1 MAKSQRYNA
10 RPVNSLLIVA
20 GAVLLAL
27 IIGQLTPLEN
37 LELSLL
43 DYRFKIRGTQSVVKS
58 PIVILAIDDQSDES
72 TPARWPWP
80 RSYYA
85 HVIENLN
92 KAGVKAIGID
102 VIFDQA
108 DQNGQQSDSLLAEAL
123 SKYKN
128 VVLAGK
134 IDIPG
139 GRTDMATLVQPYQI
153 FRQQK
158 VHWGLVSFDLDQD
171 GFYRRYLIGQ
181 THQTQVGDTFIDS
194 LYSSFAVE
202 LLRVY
207 KDIPAAV
214 TLTDNGSFFQLDT
227 FKIPKINS
235 YSTLINYAGPV
246 GTFRQYS
253 FDAVL
258 DDENFDLI
266 EEYDLDAFSDI
277 GDPANGIPPGLLY
290 SGDLKDK
297 IVLIGSTMK
306 ELHDDFPTPFLEGR
320 DAQGHSIKVL
330 TNGVEIHANTLNM
343 ILNQQYLQQISFW
356 WQIAI
361 LVLLAIIVYF
371 LTRFLPTL
379 WGMLITIIIAL
390 AYFALAFVSFSSW
403 STIIEISTPLLAIAF
418 AYLGQTVY
426 QYIQSQKE
434 KRWIQ
439 DAFSHY
445 VPAKVVKEI
454 VKNPDKLKLGG
465 EEQVVTVL
473 FSDIAGFTPLSEKM
487 TPAELVHLL
496 NEYLTEMTD
505 IILANEGIIDKY
517 EGDAIMA
524 EFGIPVNYANHPYM
538 ACKAALQMQQRLKFL
553 RQKWQDAG
561 KPVIRARVGLN
572 TGNVIVG
579 NMGSRDVLDYTVMG
593 DNVNLGARLE
603 SANKFYGTSIMISDY
618 TYEYVK
624 NDFYTRELDLIRV
637 VGKEKAIKV
646 HELIAFKDE
655 KLSDNFM
662 KLLEKYQEGLQFY
675 KTQQWD
681 KAINAFEACLQLV
694 PDDTPSA
701 EYRTR
706 CIEYKFNSPGPDWD
720 GVTDLKGK

>member
-1 MAKSQRYNA
+1 MAQQKKYYA
-10 RPVNSLLIVA
+10 RPFVSMLIVV
-20 GAVLLAL
+20 GAILLAV
-27 IIGQLTPLEN
+27 IIGQLTPLLN

-43 DYRFKIRGTQSVVKS
+43 DYRFKIRGTLSVTDS
-58 PIVILAIDDQSDES
+58 PVVILAMDDQSDES
-72 TPARWPWP
+72 TPHRWPWP
-80 RSYYA
+80 RSYFA

-92 KAGVKAIGID
+92 EAGVKAIGID
-102 VIFDQA
+102 VIFDQP
-108 DQNGQQSDSLLAEAL
+108 DINGQQSDSLLAAAL
-123 SKYKN
+123 GKYNN

-139 GRTDMATLVQPYQI
+139 GRTGMATLVPPYEI
-153 FRQQK
+153 FRRGD
-158 VHWGLVSFDLDQD
+158 VHWGLVSFDLDPD

-181 THQTQVGDTFIDS
+181 THQTQVGDILIDS

-202 LLRVY
+202 LLRIY
-207 KDIPAAV
+207 KGIPAAV
-214 TLTDNGSFFQLDT
+214 VLADSGTFFQLDT
-227 FKIPKINS
+227 FRIPKINS
-235 YSTLINYAGPV
+235 YSTLINYAGPA
-246 GTFRQYS
+246 GTFPQYS

-258 DDENFDLI
+258 DDEDFDLV
-266 EEYDLDAFSDI
+266 EEFDMDVFDDP
-277 GDPANGIPPGLLY
+277 GDSTSGIPPGLLY
-290 SGDLKDK
+290 SGDLRDK
-297 IVLIGSTMK
+297 IVMIGATMK
-306 ELHDDFPTPFLEGR
+306 ELHDDFPTPYLEVR
-320 DAQGHSIKVL
+320 DAQGRSSKVL

-343 ILNQQYLQQISFW
+343 ILNQRYLRQLSFW
-356 WQIAI
+356 WQLAI
-361 LVLLAIIVYF
+361 LLLLAISVY
-371 LTRFLPTL
+371 LITRFLPTF
-379 WGMLITIIIAL
+379 WGILITVMVAL
-390 AYFALAFVSFSSW
+390 VYFTLAFVSFSFW
-403 STIIEISTPLLAIAF
+403 STIIEISTPLLVIAF

-426 QYIQSQKE
+426 QYILSQKE

-439 DAFSHY
+439 EAFSHY
-445 VPAKVVKEI
+445 VPEKVVKEI

-465 EEQVVTVL
+465 QEQVVTVL
-473 FSDIAGFTPLSEKM
+473 FSDIAGFTPISEKL

-524 EFGIPVNYANHPYM
+524 EFGIPVSYDNHPYM

-561 KPVIRARVGLN
+561 KPDIRARIGIN

-603 SANKFYGTSIMISDY
+603 SANKFYGTGIMISDF
-618 TYEYVK
+618 TYEYIK

-637 VGKEKAIKV
+637 VGKAKPIKV
-646 HELIAFKDE
+646 YELIAFKDD
-655 KLSDNFM
+655 KLSDNFL
-662 KLLEKYQEGLQFY
+662 KLLEKYADGLQFY

-681 KAINAFEACLQLV
+681 KAITTFESCLQLV
-694 PDDTPSA
+694 ADDMPSA